1 MRKAQGWLCMC
12 QMRLQPQGRK
22 PTIKSLMICF
32 GCCNKWI
39 IGSKS
44 AARVSEEG
52 ITERARF
59 ALSQRDREWRAIQGK
74 GISMH
79 KAPNQERTPCLRNNK
94 ELGIF
99 ERAGQEMK
107 QGAWWTPHNQEYPIS
122 YRKWA
127 LGSPGR
133 FFKFKVPDSTCWRNA
148 YLQVWGRKYARWAC
162 RRHFVTPKKWRG
174 H

>member
-148 YLQVWGRKYARWAC
+148 YLQVWGRKYAR
-162 RRHFVTPKKWRG
+162 
-174 H
+174 